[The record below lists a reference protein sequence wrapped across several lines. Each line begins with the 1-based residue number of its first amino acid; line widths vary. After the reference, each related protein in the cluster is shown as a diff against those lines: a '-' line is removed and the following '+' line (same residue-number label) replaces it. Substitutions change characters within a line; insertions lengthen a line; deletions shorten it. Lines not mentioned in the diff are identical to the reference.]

1 MFRTMTDV
9 DQRMILLQRIIDDA
23 VDRKRPALTWAGLYL
38 AFACKSNF
46 QQKKL
51 FALRRIADVFVAE
64 DKDDESA
71 LAVSFTAMEVFCARG
86 ECLVRIGDIQKR
98 RGRMG
103 DARSA
108 WEAAVEPFEK
118 SLQRKQVAECKE
130 RLLALENSTR
140 VADRLILLVLDVLF
154 CSGGYWLL
162 RLGFP

>member
-23 VDRKRPALTWAGLYL
+23 VDRNRPALTWAGLYL

-64 DKDDESA
+64 DGDDESA
-71 LAVSFTAMEVFCARG
+71 LAVYQMALGAFTAMEVFCARG

-98 RGRMG
+98 RGSMG
-103 DARSA
+103 EARSA

-130 RLLALENSTR
+130 KLLALENS
-140 VADRLILLVLDVLF
+140 IVLGVLF
-154 CSGGYWLL
+154 C
-162 RLGFP
+162 F